1 MPTDTLVNART
12 RPVAIWLLVGVCMI
26 MGQVWLGGV
35 TRLTGSGLSI
45 TEWDPIMGAI
55 PPLSHEAW
63 EKAFHLYQQTP
74 QYQLENRYFTLQ
86 DFKRIYFWEWL
97 HRLWARALGVVFIA
111 GFVVFLIQR
120 RFTRGM
126 VGPLVILFLLGGL
139 QGLVGWIMVKSG
151 LTGEHTRVNHIK
163 LAIHFLT
170 AMVLL
175 VYTFWFALL
184 LLVRRQQCFPAKSL
198 RVWLWVSVGVLI
210 AQLAYGSFMAGLHAA
225 MAAPTW
231 PDINGYAIPSGLWG
245 EKPPFSNLV
254 NNVITVQFIHRLLAY
269 VLFILLFVIGWKAR
283 KSPAGSLLRR
293 TSWLP
298 FGIACLQILLGVLT
312 VIHSHVHIPIA
323 LAVSHQF
330 VGMLLLLSLIWMFF
344 ISQKPA

>member
-1 MPTDTLVNART
+1 MSAQLVGPRT
-12 RPVAIWLLVGVCMI
+12 RPVAIWLLMGVFMI

-45 TEWDPIMGAI
+45 TQWDPIMGAI
-55 PPLSHEAW
+55 PPLNHAAW
-63 EKAFHLYQQTP
+63 EKAFQLYQQTP

-97 HRLWARALGVVFIA
+97 HRLWARAMGLVFIV
-111 GFVVFLIQR
+111 GFVIFLVQR
-120 RFTRGM
+120 RFTRSM
-126 VGPLVILFLLGGL
+126 VIPLVILFLLGGL

-151 LTGEHTRVNHIK
+151 LVGEHTRVDHIK

-170 AMVLL
+170 AMILL

-184 LLVRRQQCFPAKSL
+184 LLIRSDQRITAPSL
-198 RVWLWVSVGVLI
+198 RKWLWLCLFVLVI
-210 AQLAYGSFMAGLHAA
+210 QLAYGSFMAGLHAA

-231 PDINGYAIPSGLWG
+231 PDINGRAIPPGLWHDN
-245 EKPPFSNLV
+245 PLLSNLV
-254 NNVITVQFIHRLLAY
+254 NNVLTVQFIHRLLAY
-269 VLFILLFVIGWKAR
+269 LLFILLFIAGWKAHQAP
-283 KSPAGSLLRR
+283 KPSLLYR

-298 FGIACLQILLGVLT
+298 FGIACLQIVLGVLT
-312 VIHSHVHIPIA
+312 VTHSQIHIPIGW
-323 LAVSHQF
+323 AVSHQF

-344 ISQKPA
+344 ISRRPA